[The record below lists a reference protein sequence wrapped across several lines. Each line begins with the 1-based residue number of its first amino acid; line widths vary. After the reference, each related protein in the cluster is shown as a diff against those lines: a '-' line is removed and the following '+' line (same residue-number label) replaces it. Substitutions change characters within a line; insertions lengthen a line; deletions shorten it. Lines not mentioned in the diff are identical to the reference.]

1 MAIITIISAA
11 ASAFIVLAVY
21 YGIINPGIISPLAKI
36 PAAHWSCHCAPLWI
50 LAVRWNRRE
59 NRTLLEAHR
68 RLGPVVRIGPKDIS
82 IDGIDGLR
90 IIYQGGFEKDPWYS
104 VFSNYGIE
112 NMFSTLSSRPHSLRK
127 RAVSNVYSKS
137 FIHTSH
143 AAKAQT
149 TAVVQDRLLPLLRA
163 EPASSCA
170 GVDVFPI
177 FLACAMDLIA
187 AYVFGLAGGTDFV
200 RRADERDPWLALY
213 LARAEHGFWPQEL
226 PGLTRVCRQWL
237 GLSLYPRWVDRANA
251 QLNTWNR
258 TMCDEAQ
265 RRAQMADAG
274 AEDRDA
280 ADEPVVLDAINAWID
295 REARTAGEYSLLF
308 TTSIS
313 QRRDAVAS
321 EVMDHLL
328 AGQETA
334 GIALTYAAW
343 HLSRSSRLQD
353 ELRAELLTLHPSFS
367 SPSLE
372 KGSTVPD
379 CKALDALPLLH
390 AVVMETLRLHAPIP
404 GPEPRRTPPTGC
416 RIAGFTIPGDVR
428 VACLAHTLHRDETAF
443 PDPENWAPT
452 RWLVEDVQK
461 REMLRRFWAFGSGGR
476 MCLGSNFAMNEMK
489 YILAAIYS
497 HFRTFVVDDTGITQE
512 DAYTARPT
520 GESLTLRFEP
530 VDS

>member
-1 MAIITIISAA
+1 MAMITIISAV

-21 YGIINPGIISPLAKI
+21 YGIINPGFISPLAKI
-36 PAAHWSCHCAPLWI
+36 PAAHWSCHYAPLWI
-50 LAVRWNRRE
+50 LAVRWNRCE
-59 NRTLLEAHR
+59 NRVLLEAHR
-68 RLGPVVRIGPKDIS
+68 RLGPVVRIGPKDVS

-104 VFSNYGIE
+104 VFRNYGID

-137 FIHTSH
+137 FIHASH

-149 TAVVQDRLLPLLRA
+149 TAVVQNRLLPLLRA
-163 EPASSCA
+163 KSASSCT

-226 PGLTRVCRQWL
+226 PVLTR
-237 GLSLYPRWVDRANA
+237 G
-251 QLNTWNR
+251 
-258 TMCDEAQ
+258 Q
-265 RRAQMADAG
+265 RPAEHLEPDDVRRSAARAQTADGG

-280 ADEPVVLDAINAWID
+280 VDEAVVLDAINTWID
-295 REARTAGEYSLLF
+295 REARTAGEDSLLF

-313 QRRDAVAS
+313 RRGDAVAS

-334 GIALTYAAW
+334 GIALTYATW
-343 HLSRSSRLQD
+343 HLSR
-353 ELRAELLTLHPSFS
+353 
-367 SPSLE
+367 
-372 KGSTVPD
+372 
-379 CKALDALPLLH
+379 
-390 AVVMETLRLHAPIP
+390 TLRLHAPIP

-416 RIAGFTIPGDVR
+416 CIAGYTISGDVR

-443 PDPENWAPT
+443 PDPEHWAPT
-452 RWLVEDVQK
+452 RWLVEDGQK
-461 REMLRRFWAFGSGGR
+461 REMLRRFWTFGSGGR

-489 YILAAIYS
+489 NILAAIYT

-530 VDS
+530 VES

>member
-11 ASAFIVLAVY
+11 ASAFVVLVVY
-21 YGIINPGIISPLAKI
+21 YAIINPGFVSPLAKI
-36 PAAHWSCHCAPLWI
+36 PAAHWSCHYAPLWI
-50 LAVRWNRRE
+50 LAV
-59 NRTLLEAHR
+59 
-68 RLGPVVRIGPKDIS
+68 
-82 IDGIDGLR
+82 
-90 IIYQGGFEKDPWYS
+90 S
-104 VFSNYGIE
+104 VFSNYGID

-137 FIHTSH
+137 FIHASR

-163 EPASSCA
+163 EPASSST
-170 GVDVFPI
+170 GVDVFPV

-187 AYVFGLAGGTDFV
+187 AYVFDLAGGTDFV

-226 PGLTRVCRQWL
+226 PVLTR
-237 GLSLYPRWVDRANA
+237 
-251 QLNTWNR
+251 LNIWNR

-265 RRAQMADAG
+265 RRAQTADAG
-274 AEDRDA
+274 AEDRDE
-280 ADEPVVLDAINAWID
+280 ADEAVVLDALNAWID
-295 REARTAGEYSLLF
+295 REARTAGEDSLLF

-353 ELRAELLTLHPSFS
+353 ELRAELLTLHSFPP
-367 SPSLE
+367 PSLE

-379 CKALDALPLLH
+379 SKALDALPLLH

-428 VACLAHTLHRDETAF
+428 VACLAHTLHRDEAAF
-443 PDPENWAPT
+443 PDPEDWAPT

-489 YILAAIYS
+489 YILAAMYT
-497 HFRTFVVDDTGITQE
+497 HFRTFVVDDAGITQE